1 MAVIQISKIQVRRG
15 LHENLPQLA
24 SGEMGWSVDTQRLYI
39 GNGTLAEGAPEVGN
53 TEIVTT
59 SRDILSIIR
68 SYTFKGTES
77 GYESVT
83 GSDAT
88 HPILRKFQDKL
99 DEYVSVKDFG
109 AVGDGTT
116 DDTAAI
122 QKAIDQVYPASKF
135 TTIATRRILDI
146 PAGEYIISSNITI
159 PSYAHIKGEGPMS
172 SILKQTGGSN
182 PLIQFKDE
190 NGLVGNA
197 VTGTN
202 PFQISIT
209 DIGLETTQDNHLIAI
224 DSASDVRL
232 EKMSFTGSVTFG
244 GAGTE
249 KAGIRIQDSVSK
261 TEHISI
267 KHCDFANVSYGIY
280 GTGDIRSVTIDH
292 SKFDHVFHGVVA
304 DKNSSNVA
312 PTSMTVSNSIF
323 SRISN
328 YGVKSNDGSSIT
340 STFNYFG
347 EVGFSE
353 LAVESSV
360 LYWGNNDNYSIS
372 DKFTRDDA
380 NIALYPIIEMEDN
393 GRITSPTT
401 SHYGSLNINPGA
413 IETLSGNTA
422 VAANTTIS
430 FDAVSSAIIDY
441 TMVRNNETRMGSMKV
456 TQTGG
461 TAFFED
467 DYTESTALGV
477 TLSFDSYGNVAVLQY
492 TSTNTS
498 PVQDTTFKF
507 NIRNFV

>member
-83 GSDAT
+83 GTDAT
-88 HPILRKFQDKL
+88 HPTLRKFQDKL
-99 DEYVSVKDFG
+99 DEYVSIRDFG
-109 AVGDGTT
+109 AIGDGTT
-116 DDTAAI
+116 DDTVAI
-122 QKAIDQVYPASKF
+122 QRAIDQVYPATEFS
-135 TTIATRRILDI
+135 TIATRRILHV
-146 PAGEYIISSNITI
+146 PAGEYIIASNVTL
-159 PSYAHIKGEGPMS
+159 PSYAHLKGDGPKS

-182 PLIQFKDE
+182 PLVQFKDE

-197 VTGTN
+197 ITGTN
-202 PFQISIT
+202 PFQISIE
-209 DIGLETTQDNHLIAI
+209 DIGLETTEDNHLIVI
-224 DSASDVRL
+224 DSASDIRL
-232 EKMSFTGSVTFG
+232 ERMSFTGEVTFG
-244 GAGTE
+244 GPGTE
-249 KAGIRIQDSVSK
+249 KAGIRIQDSVSN
-261 TEHISI
+261 TEHVAIE
-267 KHCDFANVSYGIY
+267 HCDFANVSYGIY

-292 SKFDHVFHGVVA
+292 SKFDHVYHGVVA
-304 DKNSSNVA
+304 DQNSSNVA

-323 SRISN
+323 NRISN
-328 YGVKSNDGSSIT
+328 YGIKSNDGSSIS

-372 DKFTRDDA
+372 DKFTRDEA

-413 IETLSGNTA
+413 IETLAGNTT
-422 VAANTTIS
+422 VAANTTVS
-430 FDAVSSAIIDY
+430 FEEISSAIIDY

-467 DYTESTALGV
+467 DFTESTALGV
-477 TLSFDSYGNVAVLQY
+477 TLSFQSFGNVAVLQY
-492 TSTNTS
+492 TSTTTS
-498 PVQDTTFKF
+498 PTQDTTFKF